1 MGCRPH
7 DNIQRRVVGQDMHGT
22 RKQHTVCWLYSIDSE
37 SPLPG
42 WQRRE
47 FPGLKSHSVN
57 LICAKGDCLDIELQR
72 VSVIVCFLL
81 LDKHHSLKQTV
92 KKGAYFIL
100 HLTVPH
106 KGKAGQK
113 LNLLLRTEART
124 EAEAMV
130 ARYLLT
136 CSP

>member
-1 MGCRPH
+1 
-7 DNIQRRVVGQDMHGT
+7 MHGT
-22 RKQHTVCWLYSIDSE
+22 RKQHTVHRLCSVDSE
-37 SPLPG
+37 SPLPR

-47 FPGLKSHSVN
+47 VPDLKSRNIN
-57 LICAKGDCLDIELQR
+57 LICAKGDCLDIESQR

-81 LDKHHSLKQTV
+81 LDKHHSLKQAV

-100 HLTVPH
+100 HLTVPP

-113 LNLLLRTEART
+113 LNRLLRTEART
-124 EAEAMV
+124 EVEEMV
-130 ARYLLT
+130 ACYLLT